1 MIRIWL
7 VAAGIA
13 CGVLVMSVG
22 STQLADMRAQIAT
35 LPGMAWLK
43 AETARGHTA
52 TDADREF
59 QFQSFANSLPG
70 SVFTHLS
77 LRVRSSSIIPKLEFL
92 VSRPRHGLF
101 QRTEC

>member
-22 STQLADMRAQIAT
+22 STQLAGMRAQIAA

-43 AETARGHTA
+43 AEAAQAPR
-52 TDADREF
+52 
-59 QFQSFANSLPG
+59 QLMQSGMPIM
-70 SVFTHLS
+70 TTK
-77 LRVRSSSIIPKLEFL
+77 VRSSLAINRSQRPASTSERL
-92 VSRPRHGLF
+92 SRAFSAAAARSPAW
-101 QRTEC
+101 